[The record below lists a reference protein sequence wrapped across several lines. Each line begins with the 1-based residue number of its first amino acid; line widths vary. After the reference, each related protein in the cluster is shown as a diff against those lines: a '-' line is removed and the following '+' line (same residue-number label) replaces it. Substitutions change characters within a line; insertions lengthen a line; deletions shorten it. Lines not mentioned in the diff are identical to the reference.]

1 MIIEWAR
8 AVAIALLLFLGAG
21 FSLVAALGVFR
32 MPDLYTRM
40 QAAAKT
46 GTLGTGLMLIALA
59 VDFGEPGI
67 AIRSSMVVLF
77 LFLTAPVAAH
87 LIARAGY
94 LTGCRLWANSVC
106 DEMEGRYSRDTKV
119 LAGID
124 EEENE
129 LEDRL

>member
-1 MIIEWAR
+1 MILEWIR
-8 AVAIALLLFLGAG
+8 AAVIALLMLLGAG

-67 AIRSSMVVLF
+67 AVRASMVVLF

-94 LTGCRLWANSVC
+94 LTGCRLWEKSVC
-106 DEMEGRYSRDTKV
+106 DEMAGRYDRVTHA
-119 LAGID
+119 LAGSD
-124 EEENE
+124 EDEDE
-129 LEDRL
+129 LLDQI